1 MAIKERAE
9 TEIVLSG
16 GQTAG
21 KTINELTAQSVKLNR
36 EIKKLEVGS
45 EEWEQKTADF
55 KKINT
60 RLSSVKKEVYSL
72 DQAQKSLKDSFMEML
87 PFNAQL
93 QQFTGS
99 YKNLNA
105 GVKATTLSTNLFSK
119 ALLAT
124 GIGAIV
130 VALGALFTWLTKSQ
144 QGMDFLAKAT
154 DAAKA
159 VFDVI
164 IDRILT
170 FAGALNDLRKGNFS
184 AAVDGI
190 KNSFKGLGSEIAESS
205 KAAWKLT
212 GDLQD
217 ITRAEKQLD
226 LQRAKSRATIEALK
240 LIAED
245 QTKSTQEREE
255 AASKALKIEQDLMAQ
270 SIALQER
277 KVAALKAQN
286 EIGTT
291 TDEDINKVIDAEIEL
306 ANLRE
311 ESTTKQIELNNK
323 VNELRKADTET
334 AKQAAKEREE
344 AEKKAAEER
353 KKAQEEF
360 TEREQELQALR
371 ISLITDEQ
379 DRKLAQIQHTFEK
392 EIAAFEG
399 TEEQK
404 TQFLILKQ
412 QERDA
417 AIDAVIQE
425 NNKKAFDK
433 NLERLQTE
441 HELIKAQTEQNFYN
455 GLIEKE
461 ERDQLLYEQEKKAIE
476 DRLAL
481 MLAAG
486 QTQTT
491 EYANLYTQ
499 LAQLHYDYEANKT
512 ETAKKEAEARKK
524 LEQEG
529 LKAASD
535 VFGGFADLL
544 AQDEEA
550 RKKNW
555 KMIKALKKAELLS
568 NLPVEIQNIWKNAN
582 TFPVP
587 FNSIIGLAQS
597 GLALARFG
605 QASAQLDKV
614 KYARGGVVFGPS
626 HTQGGIPISV
636 RGSQRMAELEGNEIV
651 LTKGV
656 YDNPNLRVM
665 ASMIN
670 QLGGGVSFASAGPVN
685 PLAQPSAPSVVNHI
699 THQSGNGEGNQ
710 EMVSE
715 LRAMREELAGWQREF
730 EVKLSVGKVRKGV
743 DTIKEVE
750 LDAGI

>member
-45 EEWEQKTADF
+45 GEWEQKTADF

-60 RLSSVKKEVYSL
+60 RLKDVKKEVYSL
-72 DQAQKSLKDSFMEML
+72 DEAQKSLKESFMGII
-87 PFNAQL
+87 PFNAQI
-93 QQFTGS
+93 QQFTNS
-99 YKNLNA
+99 YKSLNT

-130 VALGALFTWLTKSQ
+130 VLLGLLVTWLTKSQ
-144 QGMDFLAKAT
+144 RGMDFLAKAT
-154 DAAKA
+154 DAATA

-184 AAVDGI
+184 AAIDGI
-190 KNSFKGLGSEIAESS
+190 KNSFKGLGTEIVESS
-205 KAAWKLT
+205 KAAWQLT

-217 ITRAEKQLD
+217 ITRAEKELSRE
-226 LQRAKSRATIEALK
+226 RAQSRAQIEELK

-245 QTKSTQEREE
+245 QTKSTQERAD
-255 AASKALKIEQDLMAQ
+255 AASKALQIEQALIQKTID
-270 SIALQER
+270 LQER

-291 TDEDINKVIDAEIEL
+291 TDEDINRVIDAEIEL
-306 ANLRE
+306 ANLRG

-323 VNELRKADTET
+323 VNELRKADTEA

-360 TEREQELQALR
+360 AKREQELHALR
-371 ISLITDEQ
+371 ISLISDEQ

-392 EIAAFEG
+392 EIAAYEG
-399 TEEQK
+399 NEEQK

-417 AIDAVIQE
+417 AIGAVIQE
-425 NNKKAFDK
+425 NNKKAFEK
-433 NLERLQTE
+433 NLERLATE
-441 HELIKAQTEQNFYN
+441 HELIKAHTEQNFYS
-455 GLIEKE
+455 GLIDKE
-461 ERDQLLYEQEKKAIE
+461 ERDRILYEQEAKAIE

-486 QTQTT
+486 QTQTA

-499 LAQLHYDYEANKT
+499 LAQLHYDYEAKKT

-529 LKAASD
+529 LQAASE
-535 VFGGFADLL
+535 VFAGFADLL
-544 AQDEEA
+544 AQDEAA

-555 KMIKALKKAELLS
+555 KLIKALKKAELLS

-582 TFPVP
+582 TFPIP
-587 FNSIIGLAQS
+587 FNAIVGAAQTA
-597 GLALARFG
+597 LALVRFG
-605 QASAQLDKV
+605 KASADLDAV
-614 KYARGGVVFGPS
+614 KYARGGVLFGPA
-626 HTQGGIPISV
+626 HAQGGIPISV
-636 RGSQRMAELEGNEIV
+636 RGSRKIAELEGNEIV

-656 YDNPNLRVM
+656 YENPNLRVM

-670 QLGGGVSFASAGPVN
+670 QLGGGASFASAGPVN
-685 PLAQPSAPSVVNHI
+685 PLSQPSPSTVVNNI
-699 THQSGNGEGNQ
+699 TNHAGNDANGDIVN
-710 EMVSE
+710 E

-743 DTIKEVE
+743 DSIKEVE